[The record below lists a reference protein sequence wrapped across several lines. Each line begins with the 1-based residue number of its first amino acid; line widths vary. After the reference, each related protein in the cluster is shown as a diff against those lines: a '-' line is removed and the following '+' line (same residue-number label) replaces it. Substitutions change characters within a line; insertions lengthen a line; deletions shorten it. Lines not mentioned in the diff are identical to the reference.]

1 MDERLR
7 KLNDLPFRRPAR
19 YVLYWSRWNRRA
31 DSNHALLFAADMADR
46 LELPLLFLETL
57 GFDRPCAS
65 DRFHT
70 FQLQGVPATAARLH
84 QTGIGFAFHL
94 QRRVNEGPHPAQLL
108 AREAAAVVTDEC
120 PLPEQQF
127 DVAAFAVD
135 SSCIVP
141 AAAIEGRSYAAYSL
155 RPRIHRLLPFYLK
168 PVPEVKVRRPFEG
181 PIAIETT
188 EVTEAGIPALV
199 AACEIDH
206 GVRPGLGI
214 PGGRTEAL
222 RRLNRFLRFR
232 LRRYAREKNEPA
244 ARVTSELSPHLHYG
258 HISALEAA
266 LAARD
271 YAARHKL
278 MTEEFLEELIV
289 RRELAFNYVR
299 HAAHPDSLEEL
310 PDWAHATLD
319 AHRGDVR
326 DPVYSPDQ
334 FETAATHDE
343 LWNAAQRELL
353 LCGTIHGY
361 YRMYWGK
368 KVLEWSPTPE
378 EALATMVHLHNR
390 YALDGCDPNT
400 CANLLWCFGLHDRPW
415 PERSI
420 YGTVR
425 SMSLAGMRRKTD
437 VDAYLRAI
445 DRLEHEGT
453 AEENHE

>member
-1 MDERLR
+1 MDEPLR
-7 KLNDLPFRRPAR
+7 KLNGLPFRQPAR

-31 DSNHALLFAADMADR
+31 DSNHALLFAADLTDR

-94 QRRVNEGPHPAQLL
+94 QRRMNDGPHPAQRL

-120 PLPEQQF
+120 PLPDPQF

-141 AAAIEGRSYAAYSL
+141 AAAIQGRAYAAYSL
-155 RPRIHRLLPFYLK
+155 RPRIHRLLPLYLK
-168 PVPEVKVRRPFEG
+168 PVPEVKVRHPFEG

-206 GVRPGLGI
+206 GVRPALGV

-232 LRRYAREKNEPA
+232 LWRYAREKNEPA
-244 ARVTSELSPHLHYG
+244 ARVTSELSPYLHYG

-271 YAARHKL
+271 YATRNKL
-278 MTEEFLEELIV
+278 VTEEFLEELIV
-289 RRELAFNYVR
+289 RRELAFNFVR
-299 HAAHPDSLEEL
+299 HSASPDSLEEL
-310 PDWAHATLD
+310 PDWARATLD
-319 AHRGDVR
+319 AHRGDAR
-326 DPVYSPDQ
+326 RPVYSPDQ
-334 FETAATHDE
+334 FEAAATHDA

-368 KVLEWSPTPE
+368 KILEWSPTPE
-378 EALATMVHLHNR
+378 EALATMVHLHDR

-400 CANLLWCFGLHDRPW
+400 YANLLWCFGLHDRPW
-415 PERSI
+415 PERPI

-437 VDAYLRAI
+437 VDGYLHAI
-445 DRLEHEGT
+445 EHLEREGP
-453 AEENHE
+453 EENRE